1 MSHDHSHAS
10 DERRIFWA
18 MMLTGGFMV
27 IEVIGGLMS
36 GSLAL
41 LADAGH
47 MLTDT
52 ASLALAWMASRVAR
66 RPADTLRSYG
76 YHRVQILSALLNGI
90 GFIVVVV
97 WIVIEAVQR
106 LLSPVEVLGDIMLGV
121 AGAGLLVNVVA
132 FLILHGGSSH
142 NLNLRGAVVHVLG
155 DLLGS
160 LAAICAAVVILFT
173 GWTPIDPLLSVFVA
187 LLILRSAWFV
197 VRKSTHILLEG
208 TPDDVDITELRETLV
223 ASVPDVRDVHHVH
236 VWSLTPARP
245 LLTMHASIADSA
257 DYTAVLEQVKAVLV
271 KRYGI
276 EHSTVQLEPA
286 HCVDDPPSG
295 YTRDSVTSQGQ

>member
-1 MSHDHSHAS
+1 IVVLLSC
-10 DERRIFWA
+10 
-18 MMLTGGFMV
+18 
-27 IEVIGGLMS
+27 
-36 GSLAL
+36 SLSL

-52 ASLALAWMASRVAR
+52 ASLALAWLASRIAR

-90 GFIVVVV
+90 GFIVVVA
-97 WIVIEAVQR
+97 WIVVEAVER
-106 LLSPVEVLGDIMLGV
+106 LLAPVAILGDVMLVV
-121 AGAGLLVNVVA
+121 AGAGLVVNIIA

-160 LAAICAAVVILFT
+160 LAAIGAAVVILFT
-173 GWTPIDPLLSVFVA
+173 GWTPIDPLLSVLVA
-187 LLILRSAWFV
+187 LLILRSAWYV

-208 TPDDVDITELRETLV
+208 TPDDVDITELRETL
-223 ASVPDVRDVHHVH
+223 ASSVPAVRDVHHVH

-245 LLTMHASIADSA
+245 LLTMHASIADDA
-257 DYTAVLEQVKAVLV
+257 DYTAVLEQVKAVLIEH
-271 KRYGI
+271 YGI
-276 EHSTVQLEPA
+276 EHSTIQLEPQ
-286 HCVDDPPSG
+286 HCVDDHPTG
-295 YTRDSVTSQGQ
+295 YTSDSVPNREH

>member
-1 MSHDHSHAS
+1 
-10 DERRIFWA
+10 
-18 MMLTGGFMV
+18 
-27 IEVIGGLMS
+27 
-36 GSLAL
+36 
-41 LADAGH
+41 
-47 MLTDT
+47 
-52 ASLALAWMASRVAR
+52 MASRIAR

-106 LLSPVEVLGDIMLGV
+106 LLSPVEVLGGIMLSV
-121 AGAGLLVNVVA
+121 AGAGLLVNVIA
-132 FLILHGGSSH
+132 FLILHGGSSQ
-142 NLNLRGAVVHVLG
+142 NLNLRGAAVHVLG

-160 LAAICAAVVILFT
+160 LAAIFAAVVILFT
-173 GWTPIDPLLSVFVA
+173 GWMPIDPLLSVLVA

-208 TPDDVDITELRETLV
+208 TPDDVDITELRDTLV
-223 ASVPDVRDVHHVH
+223 ESVPDVRDVHHVH

-245 LLTMHASIADSA
+245 LLTMHANIADSA

-271 KRYGI
+271 ERYGI
-276 EHSTVQLEPA
+276 EHSTVQLEPQ
-286 HCVDDPPSG
+286 HCVDDHPSG
-295 YTRDSVTSQGQ
+295 YTAGSVTTPGK

>member
-1 MSHDHSHAS
+1 MDHDHSHAS

-18 MMLTGGFMV
+18 MVLTGSFMI
-27 IEVIGGLMS
+27 IEVIGGLLS

-52 ASLALAWMASRVAR
+52 ASLALAWLASRIAR

-90 GFIVVVV
+90 GFIVVVA
-97 WIVIEAVQR
+97 WIVVEAVER
-106 LLSPVEVLGDIMLGV
+106 LLAPVAILGDVMLVV
-121 AGAGLLVNVVA
+121 AGAGLVVNIIA

-160 LAAICAAVVILFT
+160 LAAIGAAVVILFT
-173 GWTPIDPLLSVFVA
+173 GWTPIDPLLSVLVA
-187 LLILRSAWFV
+187 LLILRSAWYV

-208 TPDDVDITELRETLV
+208 TPDDVDITELRETL
-223 ASVPDVRDVHHVH
+223 ASSVPAVRDVHHVH

-245 LLTMHASIADSA
+245 LLTMHASIADDA
-257 DYTAVLEQVKAVLV
+257 DYTAVLEQVKAVLIEH
-271 KRYGI
+271 YGI
-276 EHSTVQLEPA
+276 EHSTIQLEPQ
-286 HCVDDPPSG
+286 HCVDDHPTG
-295 YTRDSVTSQGQ
+295 YTSDSVPNREH